1 MALQEYEL
9 ELIVNTEMLL
19 DEEGPDKVI
28 DIWLNTD
35 EDIKRIKD
43 ELAATLGGKVV
54 KKRIRFG
61 YYRDICH

>member
-1 MALQEYEL
+1 MALMVHEL

-19 DEEGPDKVI
+19 DETKPDKKV

-35 EDIKRIKD
+35 QDIKRVKD
-43 ELAATLGGKVV
+43 GLTAVLGAKVV
-54 KKRIRFG
+54 RKRIRFG